1 MAFPK
6 IAKKLFHNNRVY
18 IWITFCNLYGLYWLL
33 FRHPYIFNGLEFGD
47 LYDPLTGYIPFR
59 MEFFKEDLIELTI
72 HNTILAAGSPI
83 IYTLFA
89 ICLIFKFRA
98 LSNKITKEEI
108 MVFIQVFIISMFN
121 TSTGIVY
128 SYNLKNPDSGYFL
141 QMLANFSWL
150 HVHGFPP
157 IVYLTLNKTIRN
169 DTKILFKN
177 IRQKISPIGNM
188 NSMLG

>member
-1 MAFPK
+1 
-6 IAKKLFHNNRVY
+6 
-18 IWITFCNLYGLYWLL
+18 
-33 FRHPYIFNGLEFGD
+33 
-47 LYDPLTGYIPFR
+47 
-59 MEFFKEDLIELTI
+59 
-72 HNTILAAGSPI
+72 
-83 IYTLFA
+83 
-89 ICLIFKFRA
+89 
-98 LSNKITKEEI
+98 
-108 MVFIQVFIISMFN
+108 MFN

-141 QMLANFSWL
+141 QMLAHFSWL